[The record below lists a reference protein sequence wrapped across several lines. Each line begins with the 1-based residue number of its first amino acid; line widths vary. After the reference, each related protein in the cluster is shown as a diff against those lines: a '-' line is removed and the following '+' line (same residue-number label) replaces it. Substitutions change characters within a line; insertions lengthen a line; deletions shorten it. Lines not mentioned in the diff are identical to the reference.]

1 MTPAG
6 ALAGIA
12 LPIVRADS
20 MSACRS
26 ATLVEVV
33 IAPLNAPSSLSQNRT
48 VAKGS
53 GQDWCARYCGL
64 LVVDWTVAEGN
75 QVSGCVPVEKACDYS
90 VAVRRCWGHTG
101 PDRTWTGS

>member
-1 MTPAG
+1 
-6 ALAGIA
+6 
-12 LPIVRADS
+12 

-33 IAPLNAPSSLSQNRT
+33 IAPLNAPSSLSQNRE
-48 VAKGS
+48 S
-53 GQDWCARYCGL
+53 HRGQGIGPGLMREALGL
-64 LVVDWTVAEGN
+64 LVVDWTVSEGN